1 VKLRN
6 RISHTTPP
14 VPRPKVRNKTVSA
27 EDAFSRLRNV
37 AGRMQSNGQRR
48 GAIKNE
54 LIDQALNYGLN
65 AGDAL
70 TVLDEVWPSPKLK
83 LKNRQKKT
91 KHGSVNGRPAVA
103 LKLTKAWKIGDPVP
117 ANRWTALSHA
127 VFKSPQVRA
136 LSHADKHLFVC
147 LLVQCTGNNS
157 GDLKCSFAYMSKHFG
172 WVSPNTLN
180 ESRKRLLKL
189 GLLVQVSEG
198 FKGRAARYALTNCL
212 VPQKGAEQ

>member
-1 VKLRN
+1 MKFRN
-6 RISHTTPP
+6 RLSHNTPP
-14 VPRPKVRNKTVSA
+14 EPHPRFRKKSASNDRARPVDDYDLGDDEHAVARGRIFEVRA
-27 EDAFSRLRNV
+27 EEAVREKPEFSPPPR
-37 AGRMQSNGQRR
+37 
-48 GAIKNE
+48 
-54 LIDQALNYGLN
+54 
-65 AGDAL
+65 
-70 TVLDEVWPSPKLK
+70 LK
-83 LKNRQKKT
+83 LKRRQKKHQKPAAPQT
-91 KHGSVNGRPAVA
+91 KHGSVNGRPAAA

-117 ANRWTALSHA
+117 AKRWTALSHA

-180 ESRKRLLKL
+180 ESRKRLIKL
-189 GLLVQVSEG
+189 GLLMQVSEG

-212 VPQKGAEQ
+212 VPQRGAEQ